1 MNATGEVQSANS
13 ERPNTTDDDLNA
25 AAQTQRS
32 EYERS
37 KLKFIIDG
45 WVSFYKILI
54 PFRIECIEI
63 PFIKSSI
70 WINLKPVLR

>member
-1 MNATGEVQSANS
+1 MNATGEVPSAS
-13 ERPNTTDDDLNA
+13 RDCSNTTDGGLNA
-25 AAQTQRS
+25 AVQTQGS
-32 EYERS
+32 KHERS

-63 PFIKSSI
+63 PFIKS
-70 WINLKPVLR
+70 